1 MVRIARVFIVLGL
14 LAAPLVVRADP
25 AVTTA
30 PAIAGSSSSLQS
42 TGQSGESGQTST
54 LLQPAGTSSSALQSA
69 QASASSVAQSGTQDI
84 QQSGSSDQDKLLVES
99 EGDIPQVLNSSS
111 SYSWLGY
118 VLLVLIATTL
128 GTEAASL
135 LQRRFA

>member
-14 LAAPLVVRADP
+14 LAAPLVAHADP

-69 QASASSVAQSGTQDI
+69 QANASSVAQSGTQNI

-99 EGDIPQVLNSSS
+99 EGDIPQVLNSGS

-118 VLLVLIATTL
+118 VLLV
-128 GTEAASL
+128 
-135 LQRRFA
+135 